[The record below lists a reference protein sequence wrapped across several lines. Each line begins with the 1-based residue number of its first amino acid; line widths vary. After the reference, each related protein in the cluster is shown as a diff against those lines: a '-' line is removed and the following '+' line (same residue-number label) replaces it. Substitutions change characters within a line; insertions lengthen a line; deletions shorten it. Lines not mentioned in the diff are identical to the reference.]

1 LSPWRACPRGSI
13 INIGIVGLEFFDE
26 EADMTT
32 GAVVSVITAA
42 VVVVAPRS
50 VGTTTTA
57 RIGLPHKYAMADR

>member
-1 LSPWRACPRGSI
+1 LCPWRACPRGSI

-32 GAVVSVITAA
+32 G
-42 VVVVAPRS
+42 VVAPTS

-57 RIGLPHKYAMADR
+57 RIGLPRKYATANR